1 MANIKGTIQDAPE
14 VGSAEHEALLVKAQN
29 MNIHQFVPK
38 KQPGH
43 YDEQVETLLLVDEQT
58 GYQNSIEIYC
68 PTAEV
73 KKHKRWFNTSAKNF
87 DKGSRIVNGDLGV
100 ADGDGGSILEFV
112 LTEKV
117 VLKSKEEREA
127 EKAAK
132 AAASEDAPT
141 PA

>member
-1 MANIKGTIQDAPE
+1 MANVTAPE
-14 VGSAEHEALLVKAQN
+14 TETPQVDDALLVKAAN
-29 MNIHQFVPK
+29 MNIHQYVPK
-38 KQPGH
+38 KSPGH
-43 YDEQVETLLLVDEQT
+43 YDEQVETLLKVDEQT
-58 GYQNSIEIYC
+58 GFQNSIEIYC

-87 DKGSRIVNGDLGV
+87 ERGSRIVNGDLGV

-112 LTEKV
+112 LTDLIK
-117 VLKSKEEREA
+117 LKSKEEREA

-132 AAASEDAPT
+132 ESGKDAPT